1 MFCQFVMNKEDF
13 TSHKGRTLFG
23 MKLQFNMSAL
33 FVLEKFLNNKRPNC
47 VIELGTGQGILS
59 KYFDI
64 YAKFN
69 NSDFITFDIIEPK
82 NNLDLNFVLGDVYN
96 DNDIVDMVVEKLNNS
111 ECPMIFVDAFDPKS
125 TLLNFYSKKLKSD
138 TFILAHDFA
147 TAKSKNPKWCF
158 NRQDV
163 DFSKLEE
170 IEPFTRMSSKYD
182 ARTFYGK
189 IK

>member
-1 MFCQFVMNKEDF
+1 MKEYEEDF
-13 TSHKGRTLFG
+13 TSHKRRTLFG

-33 FVLEKFLNNKRPNC
+33 FVLEKFLNHKRPNYI
-47 VIELGTGQGILS
+47 IELGTGQGVLS

-64 YAKFN
+64 YAKYN
-69 NSDFITFDIIEPK
+69 NSNFMTFDISRPNIEF
-82 NNLDLNFVLGDVYN
+82 DFNFILGDVYN
-96 DNDIVDMVVEKLNNS
+96 DEDMVNMIVEKLNDS
-111 ECPMIFVDAFDPKS
+111 ETPMLFVDAFDPKS